1 MPRHG
6 GSSQRHVARTAGV
19 RAPIGQ
25 LPDDRQPDG
34 VGQRMQD
41 GHQTDVPGARVMV
54 AQHGTMFAPDARIE
68 PASGPAVQGTTAIR
82 EFFHDFFARNA
93 ETRHLW
99 LTRPRQDAPGDG
111 GCPYVVCQAAVG
123 SFVWSAWCFSDWG
136 SFSSRESIGWRPCQ
150 QRNTPTSSRPKWCV
164 R

>member
-6 GSSQRHVARTAGV
+6 GSSQRHVDRTAGV

-34 VGQRMQD
+34 IGQRMQD

-54 AQHGTMFAPDARIE
+54 GQHGTMFAPDARIE

-82 EFFHDFFARNA
+82 EFFHDFFARNV

-111 GCPYVVCQAAVG
+111 DAGTHGGGVVVDWAVAVRR
-123 SFVWSAWCFSDWG
+123 SSDELIALAG
-136 SFSSRESIGWRPCQ
+136 TDTADLTPDGRIVRLRVMARP
-150 QRNTPTSSRPKWCV
+150 
-164 R
+164 

>member
-6 GSSQRHVARTAGV
+6 GSGQRRVDRTAGV

-34 VGQRMQD
+34 IGQRMQD

-54 AQHGTMFAPDARIE
+54 GQHGTMFAPDARIE

-82 EFFHDFFARNA
+82 EFFHDFFARNV

-111 GCPYVVCQAAVG
+111 DAGTHGGRVAVDWAVAVRRSSGELIALAGTDTADLAPDGRITRLRVVMRA
-123 SFVWSAWCFSDWG
+123 
-136 SFSSRESIGWRPCQ
+136 
-150 QRNTPTSSRPKWCV
+150 
-164 R
+164 

>member
-6 GSSQRHVARTAGV
+6 GSSQRHVDRTAGV

-82 EFFHDFFARNA
+82 EFFHDFFARNV

-111 GCPYVVCQAAVG
+111 DAGTHGGGVVVDWAVAVRR
-123 SFVWSAWCFSDWG
+123 SSDELIALAG
-136 SFSSRESIGWRPCQ
+136 TDTADL
-150 QRNTPTSSRPKWCV
+150 TPDGRITRLRV
-164 R
+164 VMRA

>member
-6 GSSQRHVARTAGV
+6 GSGQRRVDRTAGV

-68 PASGPAVQGTTAIR
+68 PASGPAVQGRTAIR
-82 EFFHDFFARNA
+82 EFFHDFFARNV

-99 LTRPRQDAPGDG
+99 LTRPRKDAPGDG
-111 GCPYVVCQAAVG
+111 GVGTHGGRGVVDWAVA
-123 SFVWSAWCFSDWG
+123 VRR
-136 SFSSRESIGWRPCQ
+136 SSGELIALAGTDTADLTPDGRIVRLRVMARP
-150 QRNTPTSSRPKWCV
+150 
-164 R
+164 

>member
-6 GSSQRHVARTAGV
+6 GSSQRHVDRTAGV

-82 EFFHDFFARNA
+82 EFFHDFFARNV

-111 GCPYVVCQAAVG
+111 DAGTHGGGVVVDWAVAVRR
-123 SFVWSAWCFSDWG
+123 SSDELIALAG
-136 SFSSRESIGWRPCQ
+136 TDTADLTPDGRIVRLRVMARP
-150 QRNTPTSSRPKWCV
+150 
-164 R
+164 